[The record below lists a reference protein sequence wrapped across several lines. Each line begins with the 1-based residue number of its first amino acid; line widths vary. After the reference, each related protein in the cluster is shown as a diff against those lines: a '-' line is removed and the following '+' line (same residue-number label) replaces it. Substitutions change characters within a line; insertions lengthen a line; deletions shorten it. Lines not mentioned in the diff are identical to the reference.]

1 MFKFKPTNKTY
12 SDPISAIFKPGI
24 PFGRQYTKGDICLLH
39 DRIPGS
45 KIFFNSIILREAMLN
60 SKEYLEEVLDIKIID
75 TRVEKEEAEKP
86 AKEEKPTEPPVEP
99 EPEKVSE
106 PESEPEPEVTSEPE
120 TEPETETIPEEE
132 VKEEVVESPAEEDP
146 AIKALADELS
156 EKHKKKKTTKK

>member
-86 AKEEKPTEPPVEP
+86 AKEEPTEPPVE
-99 EPEKVSE
+99 
-106 PESEPEPEVTSEPE
+106 SEPE
-120 TEPETETIPEEE
+120 TTPEEE
-132 VKEEVVESPAEEDP
+132 VKEEAIESPAEEDP

-156 EKHKKKKTTKK
+156 EKPKKKKTTKK

>member
-45 KIFFNSIILREAMLN
+45 KIFFNSLILREAMLN

-75 TRVEKEEAEKP
+75 TRVEKKKAEKP

-99 EPEKVSE
+99 VSE
-106 PESEPEPEVTSEPE
+106 PESKEE
-120 TEPETETIPEEE
+120 IKEE
-132 VKEEVVESPAEEDP
+132 VKEEAIESPAEEDP

-156 EKHKKKKTTKK
+156 EKPKKKKTTKK